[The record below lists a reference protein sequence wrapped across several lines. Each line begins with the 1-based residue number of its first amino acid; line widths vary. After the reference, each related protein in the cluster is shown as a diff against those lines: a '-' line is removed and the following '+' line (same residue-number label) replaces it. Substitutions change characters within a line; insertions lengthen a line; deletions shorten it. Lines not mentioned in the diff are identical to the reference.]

1 MFDENQIPNHHKRT
15 ALERDRHMCRFC
27 GTDTGDLHLH
37 HIIPISEGG
46 SNYPENLT
54 TTCASCHRWIHGL
67 FELQEM
73 TTNIGTTYNP
83 SPLDLLVVLN
93 LGQHAPAR
101 TQTLATR
108 TYASIPSVTDR
119 LYKLAALNVVEPTGA
134 IHEAGAPTE
143 WHFRGNVASEDSPI
157 GSLPDDA
164 KKAAML
170 TRDEMIRQ
178 RVQNGESTNEVAAD
192 LGLSRR
198 TVYKSV
204 DRAAAL
210 EPPVPN
216 IHQQTT
222 NRETHSDD

>member
-1 MFDENQIPNHHKRT
+1 
-15 ALERDRHMCRFC
+15 MCRFC
-27 GTDTGDLHLH
+27 GIDNGDLHLH
-37 HIIPISEGG
+37 HITPISDGG
-46 SNYPENLT
+46 THYPENLT
-54 TTCASCHRWIHGL
+54 TTCASCHRLIHAL
-67 FELQEM
+67 FEIQE
-73 TTNIGTTYNP
+73 TTTDIGTTYNP

-119 LYKLAALNVVEPTGA
+119 LYKLAALDVVEPTGA
-134 IHEAGAPTE
+134 IHDMGTPTK
-143 WHFRGNVASEDSPI
+143 WHFRGNVASEKSPI
-157 GSLPDDA
+157 GSLPDNP

-178 RVQNGESTNEVAAD
+178 RVQNGESTNDVATD

-198 TVYKSV
+198 TVYKAV

-216 IHQQTT
+216 IHQQTST
-222 NRETHSDD
+222 PETHSDD